1 VSERYFFI
9 GKGFYMKKR
18 VVKAMSVGLS
28 AITIASTMNVTVL
41 ADEAENG
48 GADNTTETP
57 VEVPVE
63 KTADE
68 YTEAAAEALDALGDE
83 VQVVEDAQEATVAP
97 ITEAGDKKA
106 EAEASAETA
115 AEAAETALDSAA
127 QGDINAANDAIEAA
141 NTDLAEADAALE
153 TANDA
158 VEAANG
164 ELDKLL
170 KANGLENVTAED
182 LDILGKALTGE
193 KDEDGNPYTSDLL
206 NSLSGNTYLAIY
218 NANEAYKKAQADA
231 EAAAQRQEAAA
242 AEVARLQQE
251 DLLTKIALQQDLVNS
266 AAEIAKAE
274 NATDEEK
281 LALVASEDELAR
293 LTYEYYLSTNVEGY
307 KPGSLTLTKVTS
319 VDGKELAESEYYYVA
334 SYKVVGED
342 GQETDATANI
352 NYSVSE
358 DEDVQI
364 VNKVITEGV
373 EDTDNII
380 GYNDDGQEAV
390 EKKWET
396 VGGKEYTSTETTKT
410 VDIDSNNEA
419 AGFYAIDIS
428 SEPVVKGN
436 VDSVETTTSENG
448 NITTTVSYAAK
459 DNTQKTTYSYGEY
472 EVTDGY
478 EQKTGAE
485 NEEYNSPWGMHEDV
499 RKLVNEGYT
508 VTITYHSWI
517 SGDQT
522 YDYTKDNWFVDVR
535 AFLKWLV
542 TFGTVDSYS
551 ISTNAIDDTTKPI
564 THAEDGVWETVTQE
578 FTETTTVVE
587 HKTETTSAT
596 RNKDDALAAANELVA
611 GLGDN
616 ITNVV
621 LKLKSEKRGGLFGIG
636 AKTYYWYEIT
646 YDETNI
652 SDKTVTKVISNNQ
665 YAADKYTE
673 YTAAQDAVAPTPIY
687 GTKTT
692 YDDGD
697 NLQKTSDI
705 STADAKTTYTN
716 TKTVAEDTATVEAA
730 STKANTFKNNIAT
743 VIGAIKEIVTGL
755 QKIEPIEDNLG
766 EVRQTIASASTTVD
780 DAVAKKQA
788 NDEAARRAAEAA
800 ANAGGYNYGGGA
812 AAEETP
818 IYAVATTTTDAVVE
832 ADTTEITDEA
842 VPAAGNTT
850 NTRANR
856 TNRTT
861 RTANANAD
869 ADADATTIE
878 DAETP
883 LAGDTAE
890 DVAEEKDESVTIADE
905 ETAKAGGEKSNF
917 FARTWWGW
925 LLALIAAVAGGT
937 AYAKKKANAKNPT
950 KSNK

>member
-1 VSERYFFI
+1 
-9 GKGFYMKKR
+9 M
-18 VVKAMSVGLS
+18 
-28 AITIASTMNVTVL
+28 
-41 ADEAENG
+41 G

-68 YTEAAAEALDALGDE
+68 YTEAAAEALDDLGDE

-158 VEAANG
+158 VKTAND

-182 LDILGKALTGE
+182 LDNLGKALTGE
-193 KDEDGNPYTSDLL
+193 KDENGNPYTSDLL

-231 EAAAQRQEAAA
+231 EAAAQRQKAAA
-242 AEVARLQQE
+242 DEVTRLQQE

-281 LALVASEDELAR
+281 LALAASEYELAR
-293 LTYEYYLSTNVEGY
+293 LTYEYYLSTNVDGY

-373 EDTDNII
+373 EDTGNPNNII
-380 GYNDDGQEAV
+380 GYNNDGQEAV
-390 EKKWET
+390 PAKWET
-396 VGGKEYTSTETTKT
+396 VDGKEYTKTDTTKT

-428 SEPVVKGN
+428 SEPVVEGN
-436 VDSVETTTSENG
+436 VDSVETTTSKNG
-448 NITTTVSYAAK
+448 NTTTTVSYAAVEGTE
-459 DNTQKTTYSYGEY
+459 NTSYTYGEY
-472 EVTDGY
+472 QIHSEEDGY
-478 EQKTGAE
+478 EQKTGPQNKSVVGFGIKDE
-485 NEEYNSPWGMHEDV
+485 VKN
-499 RKLVNEGYT
+499 LVKQGYT
-508 VTITYHSWI
+508 VEVVYDGFFSKETVVIENMSDWDYFWNGLF
-517 SGDQT
+517 SGLGFT
-522 YDYTKDNWFVDVR
+522 H
-535 AFLKWLV
+535 
-542 TFGTVDSYS
+542 YS
-551 ISTNAIDDTTKPI
+551 ITTTNTIDDTTKPI
-564 THAEDGVWETVTQE
+564 MHSEDGVWETVTQNYVQ
-578 FTETTTVVE
+578 TTTVVDSGKVE
-587 HKTETTSAT
+587 SGTYGWLDGGEKAAKKAMKKEIESYREAGYTVTNERVSNVLGFASYSFEYTKTTTST
-596 RNKDDALAAANELVA
+596 E
-611 GLGDN
+611 
-616 ITNVV
+616 
-621 LKLKSEKRGGLFGIG
+621 
-636 AKTYYWYEIT
+636 
-646 YDETNI
+646 
-652 SDKTVTKVISNNQ
+652 TVTKVVSNNQ

-705 STADAKTTYTN
+705 STAAAKTTYTN
-716 TKTVAEDTATVEAA
+716 AKAVADDNETVTAAND
-730 STKANTFKNNIAT
+730 KATTFKGNIAT
-743 VIGAIKEIVTGL
+743 VIGAIKEVVTGL
-755 QKIEPIEDNLG
+755 QKIDPIEDSLG
-766 EVRQTIASASTTVD
+766 EIREKIASASTTVD

-800 ANAGGYNYGGGA
+800 ANAGGYNYGGDT

-818 IYAVATTTTDAVVE
+818 TYAVATTTTTAEVVE

-869 ADADATTIE
+869 ADADADATTIE

-890 DVAEEKDESVTIADE
+890 DVAEEKDEPVTIADE

-925 LLALIAAVAGGT
+925 LLALIAVVAGTT

>member
-1 VSERYFFI
+1 
-9 GKGFYMKKR
+9 MKKR

-106 EAEASAETA
+106 EAEASAEAA

-158 VEAANG
+158 VEAAND

-193 KDEDGNPYTSDLL
+193 KDENGNPYTSDLL

-231 EAAAQRQEAAA
+231 EAAAQRQTAAA

-281 LALVASEDELAR
+281 LALAASEDELAR
-293 LTYEYYLSTNVEGY
+293 LTYEYYLSTNVDGY
-307 KPGSLTLTKVTS
+307 KPGSLTLTKVTR
-319 VDGKELAESEYYYVA
+319 VAGKELAESEYYYVA

-342 GQETDATANI
+342 GQETDETANI

-364 VNKVITEGV
+364 VNKVIAEV
-373 EDTDNII
+373 EDTGNPNNII
-380 GYNDDGQEAV
+380 GYNNDGQEAV
-390 EKKWET
+390 PAKWET
-396 VGGKEYTSTETTKT
+396 VGGKEYTKTDTTKT

-419 AGFYAIDIS
+419 AGFYAIDTS
-428 SEPVVKGN
+428 SEPVGKGN
-436 VDSVETTTSENG
+436 VDSVETTTSKNG
-448 NITTTVSYAAK
+448 NTTTTVSYAAK

-472 EVTDGY
+472 QTHSAEDGY
-478 EQKTGAE
+478 EQKTGPQNKKVDKDDLTE
-485 NEEYNSPWGMHEDV
+485 TVE
-499 RKLVNEGYT
+499 KLASEGYN
-508 VTITYHSWI
+508 VQVVYHHYWGNYDEVIDYNDPTAWMKFI
-517 SGDQT
+517 SGF
-522 YDYTKDNWFVDVR
+522 KE
-535 AFLKWLV
+535 FLGLDTFKV
-542 TFGTVDSYS
+542 TT
-551 ISTNAIDDTTKPI
+551 TNTIDDTTKPI
-564 THAEDGVWETVTQE
+564 MHSEDGVWETVTQE

-596 RNKDDALAAANELVA
+596 RNQDDALAAANKLVA
-611 GLGDN
+611 GLGKN
-616 ITNVV
+616 VTNVV
-621 LKLKSEKRGGLFGIG
+621 LKLKSEKRGGVFGIG

-652 SDKTVTKVISNNQ
+652 SEKTVTKVVSNNQ
-665 YAADKYTE
+665 YAADKYTV
-673 YTAAQDAVAPTPIY
+673 YTAPQDAVAPTPIY

-692 YDDGD
+692 YDNGD

-705 STADAKTTYTN
+705 STAAAKTTYTN
-716 TKTVAEDTATVEAA
+716 TKTVAEDTATVTTAEEKA
-730 STKANTFKNNIAT
+730 TKFKDNIAT
-743 VIGAIKEIVTGL
+743 VIGAIKEVVTGL

-818 IYAVATTTTDAVVE
+818 IYAVATTTTTDEVVE

-890 DVAEEKDESVTIADE
+890 DVAEEKDEPVTIADE

-925 LLALIAAVAGGT
+925 LLALIAVVAGTT